1 MKIYQLCT
9 IPPNPFLGQLR
20 VEGGKEA
27 EMERREGKDKG
38 KEKAKEMQGDGKGK
52 EGIESPGEE
61 QRGERK
67 ELREPG
73 KNREEKGRN

>member
-1 MKIYQLCT
+1 
-9 IPPNPFLGQLR
+9 
-20 VEGGKEA
+20 
-27 EMERREGKDKG
+27 MERREGKDKG

-52 EGIESPGEE
+52 EGIESAGEE

-73 KNREEKGRN
+73 KKREEKERN